1 MRFFKKVRLDFLFA
15 LFCGFITSVSISAQS
30 SVTLDSFNP
39 DVNDTV
45 RALAMQPDNKI
56 IIGGSFITVSGQT
69 RNRLARINSDGTLDS
84 SFNPNADDKVN
95 AVTLQS
101 DGKILVGGMFTSV
114 GGTGRDSLAR
124 LNPDGTLDTSFN
136 ANILNNDLFF
146 PTDVKAIVLQ
156 RDGKIIICGLFRT
169 IAGQERRF
177 LARLNADGSFDNTF
191 KPNINGTVF
200 TAVEQPD
207 GKILIGGQ
215 FIVDPGQPRNHLAR
229 LNADGSLDNNFNP
242 GADGDVTAFAIEPDG
257 QILVGGSFS
266 SIAGQ
271 EQRRIARLNTNGTFD
286 TSFRPTM
293 ESISFVNTIA
303 LQANGKILI
312 GGFFGYFINGRIQA
326 YIGRLN
332 ADGSIDD
339 SFNLGTDGEVFA
351 LQIQPDGKVLVGG
364 FFLRVG
370 SQTRNR
376 LARLNNN
383 TPVSQTLSANQ
394 NAIVWSSDGAFPD
407 FSSVSFEQSTDG
419 VNYTPLGSA
428 ARFESSSNWIL
439 TGLSLP
445 TNQNLFIRARGV
457 LRTGQNNGSQAI
469 IESVQNV
476 FLSATPI
483 RVSVR
488 GRVLNNQ
495 SKNFTARQLVALTD
509 SQGNSRLVLTNQ
521 FGYYNFS
528 GVLTGEIYTVKIFS
542 KKHSFASQLVA
553 VGTNI
558 INLDF
563 IPR

>member
-1 MRFFKKVRLDFLFA
+1 LDFLFA
-15 LFCGFITSVSISAQS
+15 LLCGFITSVSISAQS

-39 DVNDTV
+39 DVNDIV

-56 IIGGSFITVSGQT
+56 IIGGSFITVGGQT

-95 AVTLQS
+95 AVALQS
-101 DGKILVGGMFTSV
+101 DGKILVGGMFRSV

-124 LNPDGTLDTSFN
+124 LNPDGTLDASFN
-136 ANILNNDLFF
+136 ANILNNNLFF
-146 PTDVKAIVLQ
+146 PTDVWTIVLQ
-156 RDGKIIICGLFRT
+156 RDGKIIIGGYFRV
-169 IAGQERRF
+169 IAGLDR
-177 LARLNADGSFDNTF
+177 
-191 KPNINGTVF
+191 
-200 TAVEQPD
+200 
-207 GKILIGGQ
+207 Q
-215 FIVDPGQPRNHLAR
+215 FLAR
-229 LNADGSLDNNFNP
+229 LNADGSLDNTFNHTVSGTVFTAAEQPDGKVLIGGQFTGDTGQPRRSIARLNANGSLDNNFNP
-242 GADGDVTAFAIEPDG
+242 GTDGEVKVIAVQPNG

-266 SIAGQ
+266 TIAGQ
-271 EQRRIARLNTNGTFD
+271 QQPVIARLNANGTFD
-286 TSFRPTM
+286 ISFRPMM
-293 ESISFVNTIA
+293 ESRAFVNTIA

-312 GGFFGYFINGRIQA
+312 GGLFGYFINGRIQA

-332 ADGSIDD
+332 ADGSIDN
-339 SFNLGTDGEVFA
+339 SLNLSTDGQVFA

-364 FFLRVG
+364 SFFRVG
-370 SQTRNR
+370 SQLRNR
-376 LARLNNN
+376 FARLINN
-383 TPVSQTLSANQ
+383 TPVAQTLSVNQ
-394 NAIVWSSDGAFPD
+394 NSVVWSSDGAFPD

-419 VNYTPLGSA
+419 VNYIPLGNV

-445 TNQNLFIRARGV
+445 TNQNLFIRAHGV

-469 IESVQNV
+469 IESLQNV

-495 SKNFTARQLVALTD
+495 SKNFTARQLVALTN

-521 FGYYNFS
+521 FGYYNFNE
-528 GVLTGEIYTVKIFS
+528 VLTGEIYTVKITS
-542 KKHSFASQLVA
+542 KQHSFASQLVA
-553 VGTNI
+553 VGANI
-558 INLDF
+558 TNLDF